1 MVILFQEKKINLN
14 LSPQSSPLE
23 KQLKGECS
31 GKTSDPV
38 LPWSDLSVIGTYP
51 STVCFFSCSLGLDAK
66 STWQE
71 HYVSVHL
78 LESWARRAYL
88 IWLNGDTVTKDT
100 DPELGLAGRKT
111 VGNRC
116 QKMYTSLGK
125 SFTFA
130 VEWLVTDMNG
140 ALLMSGKLRANC
152 SKIKL

>member
-1 MVILFQEKKINLN
+1 M
-14 LSPQSSPLE
+14 
-23 KQLKGECS
+23 
-31 GKTSDPV
+31 
-38 LPWSDLSVIGTYP
+38 
-51 STVCFFSCSLGLDAK
+51 
-66 STWQE
+66 
-71 HYVSVHL
+71 
-78 LESWARRAYL
+78 

-125 SFTFA
+125 SLTFA

-140 ALLMSGKLRANC
+140 ALLLSGKIRANC